1 MTEYVLSQIA
11 DLQSR
16 LSSQEAT
23 IATLKSQLESQLG
36 SHVGRGYSVAPMRM
50 SVPLHD
56 GRPPRGPRRDPRDPR
71 DPRNRDP
78 RDRDPRDPR
87 DRRQSTPHP
96 TLSLSDVLQ
105 KNENVTIEIKTGLND
120 GVQTYAVALTSFDG
134 TNLNVTQC
142 DLANSL
148 VGMKSS
154 KPGEVLYRFME
165 ELKEAGH
172 IKNTFG
178 IAPWKLCFVERNGV
192 RVSLEELRSTV
203 G

>member
-1 MTEYVLSQIA
+1 MTEYNNVLSQIA

-23 IATLKSQLESQLG
+23 IASLKSQLD
-36 SHVGRGYSVAPMRM
+36 RGYSVAPMRM
-50 SVPLHD
+50 SVPLND

-71 DPRNRDP
+71 
-78 RDRDPRDPR
+78 RDPR
-87 DRRQSTPHP
+87 DRRKTTPHP

-105 KNENVTIEIKTGLND
+105 KKENVTIEIKTGLND

>member
-1 MTEYVLSQIA
+1 MTEYNVLSQIA

-23 IATLKSQLESQLG
+23 IASLTSQLN
-36 SHVGRGYSVAPMRM
+36 RGYSVAPMRM
-50 SVPLHD
+50 SVPLND

-71 DPRNRDP
+71 
-78 RDRDPRDPR
+78 RDPR
-87 DRRQSTPHP
+87 DRRQTTPHP

-172 IKNTFG
+172 IKSTFG

-192 RVSLEELRSTV
+192 RMSLEELRSTV

>member
-23 IATLKSQLESQLG
+23 IATLKSQLGSQL
-36 SHVGRGYSVAPMRM
+36 GRGYSVAPMRM
-50 SVPLHD
+50 SVPLND

-71 DPRNRDP
+71 N
-78 RDRDPRDPR
+78 RDPR

>member
-1 MTEYVLSQIA
+1 MTEYNNVLSQIA
-11 DLQSR
+11 ELQSR
-16 LSSQEAT
+16 LSNQEAT
-23 IATLKSQLESQLG
+23 IASLKSQLD
-36 SHVGRGYSVAPMRM
+36 RGYSVAPMRI

-56 GRPPRGPRRDPRDPR
+56 GRPPRGPRRDLRDPR
-71 DPRNRDP
+71 
-78 RDRDPRDPR
+78 
-87 DRRQSTPHP
+87 RQTPHP

-105 KNENVTIEIKTGLND
+105 RNEEVTIEIKTGLND
-120 GVQTYAVALTSFDG
+120 GVQTYAVALTVFDG
-134 TNLNVTQC
+134 VNLNVTQC
-142 DLANSL
+142 DLATSL

-154 KPGEVLYRFME
+154 KPGEILYRFME
-165 ELKEAGH
+165 ELKEGGQ

>member
-1 MTEYVLSQIA
+1 MTEYNNVLSQIA
-11 DLQSR
+11 ELQSR
-16 LSSQEAT
+16 LSNQEAT
-23 IATLKSQLESQLG
+23 IASLKSQLD
-36 SHVGRGYSVAPMRM
+36 RGYSVAPMRI

-56 GRPPRGPRRDPRDPR
+56 GRPPRGPRRDT
-71 DPRNRDP
+71 
-78 RDRDPRDPR
+78 RDPR
-87 DRRQSTPHP
+87 DRRQTTPHP

-105 KNENVTIEIKTGLND
+105 RNEEVTIEIKTGLND
-120 GVQTYAVALTSFDG
+120 GVQTYAVALTVFDG

-142 DLANSL
+142 DLATSL

-154 KPGEVLYRFME
+154 KPGEILYRFME
-165 ELKEAGH
+165 ELKEGGQ